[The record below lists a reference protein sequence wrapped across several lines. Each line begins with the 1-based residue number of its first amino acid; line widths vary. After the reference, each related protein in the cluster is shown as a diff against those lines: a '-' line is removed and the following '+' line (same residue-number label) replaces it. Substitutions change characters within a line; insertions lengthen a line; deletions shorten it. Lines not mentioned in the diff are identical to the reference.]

1 MPAPGEA
8 GSPRELD
15 PVRNSHGRAERQ
27 SHLGATPLQNPPA
40 AGGAMPFR
48 SLDRGS
54 GAARGG
60 QAVTEG
66 ALGACPSWQRGG
78 GSSARGPRCGA
89 GGIAVRVA
97 AALGAEPGQAG
108 TNRSGRKPAALGGVR
123 RGAVPGGRA
132 RAAPAASSSS
142 SAPPL
147 RPPPRPPAPL
157 AFSQLPLLA
166 VPPPAPVAMPRRAG
180 RRQEF
185 VACPA
190 APSVAPRPGCAAVSA
205 FEPLARGWARHQ
217 SCGLPHGAAGSFP
230 TAWPHGAVFLVSRRH
245 VRI

>member
-1 MPAPGEA
+1 MERRCEGRAASDGAGHSVCVPAGSAGEA
-8 GSPRELD
+8 AAP
-15 PVRNSHGRAERQ
+15 A
-27 SHLGATPLQNPPA
+27 APA
-40 AGGAMPFR
+40 AG
-48 SLDRGS
+48 L
-54 GAARGG
+54 AA
-60 QAVTEG
+60 
-66 ALGACPSWQRGG
+66 LPCF
-78 GSSARGPRCGA
+78 
-89 GGIAVRVA
+89 A

-108 TNRSGRKPAALGGVR
+108 TNRSGGKPAALGGVR

-132 RAAPAASSSS
+132 RAVPAASSSS

-157 AFSQLPLLA
+157 AFSQLPLLP
-166 VPPPAPVAMPRRAG
+166 VPPPAPVARPRRAG

-190 APSVAPRPGCAAVSA
+190 APSVAPRPGCAAVSPSEL
-205 FEPLARGWARHQ
+205 FARGWARHQ

-230 TAWPHGAVFLVSRRH
+230 TAWPHGAVFFLSRRP